1 MIKAFTAAA
10 ARALMPEE
18 NKFEELVAD
27 AHKRIAEAAK
37 AGLYEVSV
45 SFSIGRYKYSD
56 FNKVKDFL
64 KKEGYEV
71 LNPMMPFYFIINWKE
86 QK

>member
-18 NKFEELVAD
+18 NKFEELVSD

-37 AGLYEVSV
+37 AGLYEVPI
-45 SFSIGRYKYSD
+45 SFSIDRYEIPD
-56 FNKVKDFL
+56 FNRAKDFL
-64 KKEGYEV
+64 EKEGYKV
-71 LNPMMPFYFIINWKE
+71 SCPMMPFYFIINWKE